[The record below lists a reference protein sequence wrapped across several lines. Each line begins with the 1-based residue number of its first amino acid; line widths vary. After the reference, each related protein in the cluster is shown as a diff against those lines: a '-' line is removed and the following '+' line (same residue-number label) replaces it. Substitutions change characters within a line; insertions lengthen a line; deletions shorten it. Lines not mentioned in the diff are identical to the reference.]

1 MGPADE
7 SEEEGNGG
15 AWLITAFDA
24 DASCM
29 RSSLQR
35 LGQRDPPVKNMYL
48 NRRYLADRILNA
60 NLLRPIL

>member
-48 NRRYLADRILNA
+48 NRR
-60 NLLRPIL
+60 